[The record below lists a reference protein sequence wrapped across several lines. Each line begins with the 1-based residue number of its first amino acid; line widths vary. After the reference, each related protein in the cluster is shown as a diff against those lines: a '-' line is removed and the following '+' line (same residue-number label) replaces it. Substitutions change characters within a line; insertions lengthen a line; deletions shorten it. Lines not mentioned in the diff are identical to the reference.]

1 MEEIDLGPEDKGR
14 ILKVLESQMERERD
28 KDVAE

>member
-1 MEEIDLGPEDKGR
+1 MEETYLGPKDKGR
-14 ILKVLESQMERERD
+14 ILKVLESQKERERD